1 MPRLPVD
8 DIDVLV
14 VDRMGKNYSGTG
26 MDTNVIGR
34 LRILGEE
41 EFPRRGSSTSS

>member
-8 DIDVLV
+8 DIDVLII
-14 VDRMGKNYSGTG
+14 DELGKDISGAG

-34 LRILGEE
+34 WMIAMANPNRNHHE
-41 EFPRRGSSTSS
+41 